1 MNQIEKKYIILGG
14 LCALLLTLVVGYAA
28 FSTILKIKGTS
39 TINSNWDVQITNVV
53 ESNKKGLAT
62 TKDKS
67 EGQDKTLCK
76 NELCNP
82 AWDGLTA
89 SFEVDLVSPGDS
101 IEYVITVSNE
111 GTLDA
116 KLDNIVV
123 SDSGNEYITF
133 ETSGLSINDALAKKT
148 SKDLTVKV
156 TYKDVTIEN
165 SKPSVS
171 NLTVTLD
178 FSQADGSGIIEPTPS
193 NIVYRWTTDN
203 LKIGDSIEGVETT
216 KNPTTLN
223 KNHYLK
229 HEIDS
234 ENKIVA
240 SYACFVTDVE
250 HCMQGGDGGVAYE
263 INKTILQNQTEWFR
277 NNDGLC
283 HAFDSSTFYCIG
295 NGFGDIS
302 AWDDGGANTFIES
315 GAGCAVYPNGSSY
328 CSISTT

>member
-1 MNQIEKKYIILGG
+1 
-14 LCALLLTLVVGYAA
+14 
-28 FSTILKIKGTS
+28 
-39 TINSNWDVQITNVV
+39 
-53 ESNKKGLAT
+53 LAT

-156 TYKDVTIEN
+156 TYK
-165 SKPSVS
+165 
-171 NLTVTLD
+171 
-178 FSQADGSGIIEPTPS
+178 
-193 NIVYRWTTDN
+193 
-203 LKIGDSIEGVETT
+203 
-216 KNPTTLN
+216 
-223 KNHYLK
+223 
-229 HEIDS
+229 
-234 ENKIVA
+234 
-240 SYACFVTDVE
+240 
-250 HCMQGGDGGVAYE
+250 
-263 INKTILQNQTEWFR
+263 
-277 NNDGLC
+277 
-283 HAFDSSTFYCIG
+283 YCI
-295 NGFGDIS
+295 
-302 AWDDGGANTFIES
+302 
-315 GAGCAVYPNGSSY
+315 
-328 CSISTT
+328 